1 MKKLALLAGCTALLF
16 GACSQGNGSNSAD
29 TQADSI
35 AAVKPSSPI
44 DSLLA
49 KCEQLNETF
58 PLQKKDGGIDSIK
71 YFNETLTFYCNV
83 PKGFLASKQ
92 NTDQLP
98 ATAII
103 DLKMLEQTALRE
115 IIATDTKVKFHYR
128 EQGEDGAIHNVTL
141 SSQAVKKLY
150 KTMKEPVK
158 E

>member
-58 PLQKKDGGIDSIK
+58 PQQKKDGGIDSIK

-98 ATAII
+98 TTAIN
-103 DLKMLEQTALRE
+103 DLKMLEQTALGE
-115 IIATDTKVKFHYR
+115 IVATGTKVKFHYR

-150 KTMKEPVK
+150 RTMKEPVK

>member
-1 MKKLALLAGCTALLF
+1 MKKLALLAGCAALLF
-16 GACSQGNGSNSAD
+16 GACSQGNGNDVAN

-35 AAVKPSSPI
+35 AAAKPSSPI

-49 KCEQLNETF
+49 KCEQLNEAF
-58 PLQKKDGGIDSIK
+58 PLQKTDGRIDSIK

-92 NTDQLP
+92 NSDQLST
-98 ATAII
+98 TAIN
-103 DLKMLEQTALRE
+103 DLKILGQTALGE
-115 IIATDTKVKFHYR
+115 IVATGTKVKFHYR
-128 EQGEDGAIHNVTL
+128 EEGEDGAIHNVTL

>member
-1 MKKLALLAGCTALLF
+1 MEHAARVTAAIPLTHKLTA
-16 GACSQGNGSNSAD
+16 SQQSNRHRLSTASLPN
-29 TQADSI
+29 AN
-35 AAVKPSSPI
+35 SSTRHFHC
-44 DSLLA
+44 
-49 KCEQLNETF
+49 K
-58 PLQKKDGGIDSIK
+58 KKDGGIDSIK

-83 PKGFLASKQ
+83 PNGFLASKQ
-92 NTDQLP
+92 NADQLP
-98 ATAII
+98 ATAIN

-141 SSQAVKKLY
+141 SSQAIKKLY